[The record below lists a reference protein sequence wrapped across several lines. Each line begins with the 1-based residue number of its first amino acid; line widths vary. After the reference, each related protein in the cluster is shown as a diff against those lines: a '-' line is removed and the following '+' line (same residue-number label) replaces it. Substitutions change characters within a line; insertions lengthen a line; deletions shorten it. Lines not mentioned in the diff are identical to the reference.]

1 VLHTT
6 RSRSA
11 VWLARRP
18 VKAEAAGS
26 NPVGT
31 AMASSQLEGHR
42 VRSRPGAE
50 TCESDTNRRDG
61 STFIVCTAVQAPKVR
76 ALASNAKVALSIDTD
91 TQPPHVLLVRGTA
104 TVEIVDGVSNEFLEA
119 SDKSLP
125 RDQWPQF
132 EAQVRSIYPQLARI
146 TIEPE
151 WAKLLDFET
160 RLPIA
165 VEWLVSGGPRP

>member
-1 VLHTT
+1 MQHETVMDILRDPLAQELLH
-6 RSRSA
+6 SSL
-11 VWLARRP
+11 LARLGYNGADGAPR
-18 VKAEAAGS
+18 VV
-26 NPVGT
+26 PVGY
-31 AMASSQLEGHR
+31 
-42 VRSRPGAE
+42 VW
-50 TCESDTNRRDG
+50 NG

-91 TQPPHVLLVRGTA
+91 TQPPHVLLVRGIA
-104 TVEIVDGVSNEFLEA
+104 AVDIVDGVPDEFLEA
-119 SDKSLP
+119 SEKSLP

-132 EAQVRSIYPQLARI
+132 EAQIRSIYSQMARI

-165 VEWLVSGGPRP
+165 VEWLVRGTP

>member
-1 VLHTT
+1 MQHETVMNVL
-6 RSRSA
+6 SDPLAQELLGSPL
-11 VWLARRP
+11 LARLGYIGADGAPR
-18 VKAEAAGS
+18 VV
-26 NPVGT
+26 PVGY
-31 AMASSQLEGHR
+31 
-42 VRSRPGAE
+42 VW
-50 TCESDTNRRDG
+50 DG

-91 TQPPHVLLVRGTA
+91 THTQPPHVLLVRGTA
-104 TVEIVDGVSNEFLEA
+104 TVEIVDGVPNEFLEA

-125 RDQWPQF
+125 RDQWAQF
-132 EAQVRSIYPQLARI
+132 EAQVRSIYPQMARI

-165 VEWLVSGGPRP
+165 VEWLVSGRPRP